1 MKLQIFMLGMLIAV
15 NIFGA
20 AFGCMSPRSTPSSR
34 SASPVFSNCVPQ
46 CVTPVNFEES
56 VQRLSNIDDVYDVV
70 YTAATSACIGEEFS
84 YDEAL
89 SLAELILDTDSERN
103 WNFDFSLESL
113 DFKPSTKESEAEL
126 NENLKRFSETL
137 YKAIEEIKSKN

>member
-15 NIFGA
+15 NVFGA
-20 AFGCMSPRSTPSSR
+20 AFGCRSPRSTPSSR
-34 SASPVFSNCVPQ
+34 SASPVFSNCAPP
-46 CVTPVNFEES
+46 CVTPINFEES

-89 SLAELILDTDSERN
+89 SLAELILNTDSERN